1 MSHKYQGEA
10 TGEAGEEHK
19 VTSVPQRSRQ
29 PNGTTPGE
37 PPVRR
42 SWRPCQMLNQD
53 GEPNPHHHHHHHH
66 HHPPHHH
73 HHHHPPTGRGPP
85 RHRRR
90 PTSGQGQGQS
100 QAQSPGFISEV
111 AFSPE
116 SRDTEPRPVQQHR
129 PAVTRYRR
137 HGDPNPR
144 YRGHRQ
150 RQPIRE
156 KQDSSP
162 GADKREEPA
171 EEQVQQSP
179 PEDTLKDQLQDR
191 GSPHQTPVAV
201 VTPTHLSPGPATHNV
216 QDTPPAEAEE
226 DLQECNAECEEE
238 SQEVQEK
245 DEEQEQAEDDGDQDS
260 TTGHSSCSHD
270 DMQTVEDGA
279 EEHAERVEEDQEEVI
294 DDVVEDIA
302 AQGSE
307 ITDLCSDTES
317 AASLSMDG
325 PLHSPPPLHS
335 PTPPSS
341 PDAPPFPQLDHF
353 SEDNSMSPLP
363 DHDLIPEE
371 EEEDEEDEDCSESCS
386 LSHSTSCSESYPKTY
401 ADFYTE
407 SHQKSY
413 SEPVYESYSEPKSH
427 PNSFPEPLK
436 TSYPELHREPRRQ
449 GGWRTEPNEA
459 QHESRQEPFTSHR
472 QENVQKGAPPPPTKG
487 SHHAPR
493 QGRDRGSHHS
503 PLDRS
508 VGCRLHHYDGQS
520 DGEGNSANQ
529 SPIPKSRR
537 RAPRQAET
545 QAKSPS
551 SGQSSSSEIQD
562 ERNVLGVTAGEE
574 GTRGSGDAISLAIKD
589 IKEAIEEV
597 KTKTV
602 RSPYTPDQPVEP
614 IWVMRQEV
622 SPTEDVYPLQTAAGH
637 SSPQSPS
644 QSLSESPSRYAS
656 VPVREPVSPLRA
668 ESSRALHPQ
677 HYHQQQPQHNHHHH
691 KGHQSQQRDTARQPQ
706 TYTQPQ
712 PYAHMPPNQHQQRQH
727 QHQPQHQQLP
737 PQQPRL
743 HVQPQSPP
751 QQPSIQ
757 EIRRS
762 LPSFPTFV
770 DVPGP
775 CDPEDL
781 IDGIIFAATYLGCT
795 HLLSERTP
803 TKSARMQQAQEAM
816 SRVRA
821 AQKQAKNRKKSP
833 DGEGPSTAEVDLFMS
848 TQRIKVLNA
857 DTQESIMDLPLRTIS
872 YIADIGNM
880 VVLMARGKMVR
891 SRSAQDNLDHTAE
904 QTTMTHDD
912 RRLYRM
918 ICHVFESEDAQLIA
932 QSIGQSFSVAYQ
944 EFLRANGIDP
954 EDLSQREYSDLLNT
968 QDMYNDDLIHFSKSE
983 NCRDVYIEKQKGE
996 ILGVVIVE
1004 SGWGSILPTVIIA
1017 SMMHAG
1023 PAEKSGRLNIGDQ
1036 IMTINGTSLVGLPL
1050 STCQSII
1057 KGLKSQSRIK
1067 MNIVRCPPVTMVL
1080 IRRPDLRYQLGF
1092 SVQNG
1097 IICSLMRGGIA
1108 ERGGVRVG
1116 HRIIEINSQ
1125 SVVATP
1131 HEKIVQIL
1139 SNAMG
1144 EIHMKT
1150 MPAAMYRLL
1159 TAQEQPVYI

>member
-1 MSHKYQGEA
+1 MSHTYQGEV
-10 TGEAGEEHK
+10 TGGGSEEHK
-19 VTSVPQRSRQ
+19 ATQRSRQ
-29 PNGTTPGE
+29 INGTTGD
-37 PPVRR
+37 PPARR

-53 GEPNPHHHHHHHH
+53 GEVNPHHHHQHPHHHH

-73 HHHHPPTGRGPP
+73 HHHHHPHGGRGP
-85 RHRRR
+85 RQHRRR
-90 PTSGQGQGQS
+90 PPPEQGQGQS
-100 QAQSPGFISEV
+100 QVQNPAVPLAGVPFRSGGGD
-111 AFSPE
+111 
-116 SRDTEPRPVQQHR
+116 SRDTEPPPAQQPRPGV
-129 PAVTRYRR
+129 ARYRR
-137 HGDPNPR
+137 QGDPNPR
-144 YRGHRQ
+144 QRNHRQ

-156 KQDSSP
+156 IQDSSP
-162 GADKREEPA
+162 GVTERDSPA
-171 EEQVQQSP
+171 EQ
-179 PEDTLKDQLQDR
+179 PEYPCAKSIVDSSQDR
-191 GSPHQTPVAV
+191 ESPHQAPFAV
-201 VTPTHLSPGPATHNV
+201 VAPTQISPGPAHHNV
-216 QDTPPAEAEE
+216 QTDAQQDPPAEAWE
-226 DLQECNAECEEE
+226 DRQELKMEFEEE
-238 SQEVQEK
+238 SVKIKANDKEEK
-245 DEEQEQAEDDGDQDS
+245 QVADDTDS
-260 TTGHSSCSHD
+260 HSAAGHPTCSHD
-270 DMQTVEDGA
+270 NEA
-279 EEHAERVEEDQEEVI
+279 EEHAERVEEDQDEVLANAEEDPSV
-294 DDVVEDIA
+294 
-302 AQGSE
+302 QGSE

-341 PDAPPFPQLDHF
+341 PDVPAFPQLDHF
-353 SEDNSMSPLP
+353 SEDASVSPLP
-363 DHDLIPEE
+363 DNDPLPEE
-371 EEEDEEDEDCSESCS
+371 EDDCSESCS

-413 SEPVYESYSEPKSH
+413 SEPDYESHPEPKPH
-427 PNSFPEPLK
+427 PTSFPEPLK
-436 TSYPELHREPRRQ
+436 TSYPESHREPRRQ
-449 GGWRTEPNEA
+449 SARRAEPSMA
-459 QHESRQEPFTSHR
+459 QHKPCQEPFINHR
-472 QENVQKGAPPPPTKG
+472 PENVQKGAPSPHSDTTHPA
-487 SHHAPR
+487 SR
-493 QGRDRGSHHS
+493 QARDRASHLS

-508 VGCRLHHYDGQS
+508 VGCRLHHYDGKS
-520 DGEGNSANQ
+520 DGEAGSTDQ
-529 SPIPKSRR
+529 SPVPRSRR
-537 RAPRQAET
+537 HVVRQAEHQT
-545 QAKSPS
+545 KTPP
-551 SGQSSSSEIQD
+551 SGQSSSGEAQD
-562 ERNVLGVTAGEE
+562 EQSTVGEN
-574 GTRGSGDAISLAIKD
+574 TKGSGDAISLAIKD
-589 IKEAIEEV
+589 IKEAIEGV
-597 KTKTV
+597 KTKVV

-622 SPTEDVYPLQTAAGH
+622 SPTEDGYPLQTASGH
-637 SSPQSPS
+637 SSPHSPCQSG
-644 QSLSESPSRYAS
+644 SESPSCSSS
-656 VPVREPVSPLRA
+656 VSAQDPVSPQRSESARA
-668 ESSRALHPQ
+668 TNPQ
-677 HYHQQQPQHNHHHH
+677 HLSHSRPNTTNHQHHHH
-691 KGHQSQQRDTARQPQ
+691 HVSQPSQQRDMSRPLQ
-706 TYTQPQ
+706 TYAQSQ
-712 PYAHMPPNQHQQRQH
+712 PYTPVCPSQHQQS
-727 QHQPQHQQLP
+727 QHQPQQQVP
-737 PQQPRL
+737 AQQAQSQVQPRTPL
-743 HVQPQSPP
+743 QK
-751 QQPSIQ
+751 PSVH
-757 EIRRS
+757 EIRRP
-762 LPSFPTFV
+762 LPQFPTFV

-816 SRVRA
+816 TRVRA
-821 AQKQAKNRKKSP
+821 AQKQAKNKKKSP
-833 DGEGPSTAEVDLFMS
+833 DGEAPSTAEVDLFVS

-857 DTQESIMDLPLRTIS
+857 DTQESLMDLPLRMIS

-891 SRSAQDNLDHTAE
+891 SRSAQDNLDHTAD
-904 QTTMTHDD
+904 QSTMSPDD

-1050 STCQSII
+1050 NTCQSII

-1108 ERGGVRVG
+1108 ERGGIRVG

>member
-1 MSHKYQGEA
+1 MD
-10 TGEAGEEHK
+10 K
-19 VTSVPQRSRQ
+19 V
-29 PNGTTPGE
+29 
-37 PPVRR
+37 
-42 SWRPCQMLNQD
+42 
-53 GEPNPHHHHHHHH
+53 
-66 HHPPHHH
+66 
-73 HHHHPPTGRGPP
+73 
-85 RHRRR
+85 
-90 PTSGQGQGQS
+90 
-100 QAQSPGFISEV
+100 QASE
-111 AFSPE
+111 S
-116 SRDTEPRPVQQHR
+116 T
-129 PAVTRYRR
+129 
-137 HGDPNPR
+137 
-144 YRGHRQ
+144 
-150 RQPIRE
+150 
-156 KQDSSP
+156 
-162 GADKREEPA
+162 
-171 EEQVQQSP
+171 
-179 PEDTLKDQLQDR
+179 
-191 GSPHQTPVAV
+191 HQTPVATV
-201 VTPTHLSPGPATHNV
+201 APIPLSTDPVSQTVPPPP
-216 QDTPPAEAEE
+216 QPPPPPPAEVEE
-226 DLQECNAECEEE
+226 DLQEHKSGGEEVSEEVKENTAEEE
-238 SQEVQEK
+238 EEVL
-245 DEEQEQAEDDGDQDS
+245 EQEDCQAVAGQQ
-260 TTGHSSCSHD
+260 SCSPD
-270 DMQTVEDGA
+270 EKPDERA
-279 EEHAERVEEDQEEVI
+279 EQVEEDQEEVTGHV
-294 DDVVEDIA
+294 DEDPA
-302 AQGSE
+302 GQGSE

-325 PLHSPPPLHS
+325 PLHSPPPLQS

-341 PDAPPFPQLDHF
+341 PDVPPFPQLDHF
-353 SEDNSMSPLP
+353 SEDTSMSPIPDSETLP
-363 DHDLIPEE
+363 D
-371 EEEDEEDEDCSESCS
+371 EDDEDCSESCS

-401 ADFYTE
+401 AEFYTE
-407 SHQKSY
+407 SHQKTY
-413 SEPVYESYSEPKSH
+413 HEPAYSEPKSH

-436 TSYPELHREPRRQ
+436 TSYPELLKEPRRR
-449 GGWRTEPNEA
+449 RTEPNTVP
-459 QHESRQEPFTSHR
+459 QMSRQEPYTNRR
-472 QENVQKGAPPPPTKG
+472 QENVQKGTRNPPTEN

-493 QGRDRGSHHS
+493 PGRDRGLRHS
-503 PLDRS
+503 PQDRS

-520 DGEGNSANQ
+520 DGESDSDDH
-529 SPIPKSRR
+529 SPVPKIHRHASK
-537 RAPRQAET
+537 PQET
-545 QAKSPS
+545 QAKTSS
-551 SGQSSSSEIQD
+551 SGQSSSGETPD
-562 ERNVLGVTAGEE
+562 ERGEE
-574 GTRGSGDAISLAIKD
+574 GTKASGDAISLAIKD
-589 IKEAIEEV
+589 IKEAIEGV

-622 SPTEDVYPLQTAAGH
+622 SPTEESYPLQTSTGH
-637 SSPQSPS
+637 
-644 QSLSESPSRYAS
+644 
-656 VPVREPVSPLRA
+656 VSPGCF
-668 ESSRALHPQ
+668 PF
-677 HYHQQQPQHNHHHH
+677 P
-691 KGHQSQQRDTARQPQ
+691 
-706 TYTQPQ
+706 
-712 PYAHMPPNQHQQRQH
+712 
-727 QHQPQHQQLP
+727 
-737 PQQPRL
+737 
-743 HVQPQSPP
+743 
-751 QQPSIQ
+751 
-757 EIRRS
+757 IRRS
-762 LPSFPTFV
+762 LPPFPTFV

-833 DGEGPSTAEVDLFMS
+833 DGEPPSTAEVDLFMS

-857 DTQESIMDLPLRTIS
+857 DTQESLMDLPLRTIS

-891 SRSAQDNLDHTAE
+891 SRSAQENLEHTAE
-904 QTTMTHDD
+904 QTTLAHDD

-996 ILGVVIVE
+996 MLGVVIVE

-1036 IMTINGTSLVGLPL
+1036 IMTVNGTSLVGLPL